1 MALAFELQPLVDLK
15 EMDMTEFL
23 ELDGGRLAY
32 DVIGAGPLIVL
43 AHGMGDNRAAYREVA
58 TSLATAGYRVA
69 SVDMRGHG
77 ESSTGWASYTR
88 TDSAA
93 DLLAVVRH
101 LGGPAVLVGHSF
113 TGGSVTIAAAQE
125 PESVSAIVQISPFTR
140 AQKVDF
146 GGLFSHARYRK
157 GMALL
162 MGAGMLR
169 SVGLWKRYLDH
180 AYPGAKP
187 AGFVEHLAALDADL
201 RRPGRMAVVSRM
213 GMSAPTD
220 AGARL
225 GDIRCPGLVV
235 EGSLDPDWTDPRAEG
250 EGIVAAMP
258 SGLGRVEV
266 IEGAGH
272 YPHVQFPAEVVAA
285 VLAFLG
291 ADARG

>member
-1 MALAFELQPLVDLK
+1 
-15 EMDMTEFL
+15 MTEML
-23 ELDGGRLAY
+23 EIDGGRIAF
-32 DVIGAGPLIVL
+32 DVIGEGPLIVL

-58 TSLATAGYRVA
+58 SRLADAGYRVA
-69 SVDMRGHG
+69 SVDQRGHG
-77 ESSTGWASYTR
+77 ESSVGWTSYTR

-113 TGGSVTIAAAQE
+113 TGGSVTIAAARE
-125 PESVSAIVQISPFTR
+125 PGSVSAIVEISPFTR
-140 AQKVDF
+140 VQKVDV
-146 GGLFSHARYRK
+146 GGLLSNARYRK

-162 MGAGMLR
+162 LGAGVFR

-180 AYPGAKP
+180 AYPGTRP
-187 AGFVEHLAALDADL
+187 AVFTEHLAALDADL
-201 RRPGRMAVVSRM
+201 RRPGRMAVMGRM
-213 GMSAPTD
+213 GRSAPTD
-220 AGARL
+220 ADARL
-225 GDIRCPGLVV
+225 GDFRCPAVVV
-235 EGSLDPDWTDPRAEG
+235 EGSLDPDWNDARAEG
-250 EGIVAAMP
+250 QEIVAAMP
-258 SGLGRVEV
+258 PGLGRVEV

>member
-1 MALAFELQPLVDLK
+1 
-15 EMDMTEFL
+15 MDMTEFL

-32 DVIGAGPLIVL
+32 DVLGEGPLIVL
-43 AHGMGDNRAAYREVA
+43 AHGMGDNRGAYRE
-58 TSLATAGYRVA
+58 LAARLAAAGYRVA
-69 SVDMRGHG
+69 NVDQRGHG
-77 ESSTGWASYTR
+77 ESSVGWASYTR

-125 PESVSAIVQISPFTR
+125 PESVSAIVGIGPFTR
-140 AQKVDF
+140 AQKIDF
-146 GGLFSHARYRK
+146 GALFTNARYRK

-162 MGAGMLR
+162 MGAGVFR

-187 AGFVEHLAALDADL
+187 AGFAEHVAALDADL
-201 RRPGRMAVVSRM
+201 RRPGRMAVVSSM

-225 GDIRCPGLVV
+225 GDIRCPALVV
-235 EGSLDPDWTDPRAEG
+235 EGSLDPDWTDARAEG

-258 SGLGRVEV
+258 PGRGRVEV

-272 YPHVQFPAEVVAA
+272 YPHAQCPAEVAA
-285 VLAFLG
+285 LVLAFLKAG
-291 ADARG
+291 ARG

>member
-1 MALAFELQPLVDLK
+1 V
-15 EMDMTEFL
+15 TEFL

-32 DVIGAGPLIVL
+32 DVTGEGPLIVL

-58 TSLATAGYRVA
+58 ARLAGAGYRVA
-69 SVDMRGHG
+69 SVDQRGHG

-125 PESVSAIVQISPFTR
+125 PESVSAIVGISPFTR
-140 AQKVDF
+140 VQKVDF
-146 GGLFSHARYRK
+146 GGLVSHARYRT

-162 MGAGMLR
+162 MGAGVFR

-187 AGFVEHLAALDADL
+187 AGFADHLAALDADL
-201 RRPGRMAVVSRM
+201 RRPGRMAVVGRM
-213 GMSAPTD
+213 GLSAPTD
-220 AGARL
+220 AAARL
-225 GDIRCPGLVV
+225 GDIRCPALVV
-235 EGSLDPDWTDPRAEG
+235 EGSLDPDWTDARAEG

-258 SGLGRVEV
+258 PGLGRVEV

-285 VLAFLG
+285 VLTFLRAG
-291 ADARG
+291 ARG

>member
-1 MALAFELQPLVDLK
+1 
-15 EMDMTEFL
+15 MTEFL

-32 DVIGAGPLIVL
+32 DVIGEGPLIVL

-58 TSLATAGYRVA
+58 ASLAAAGHRVA
-69 SVDMRGHG
+69 SVDQRGHG

-125 PESVSAIVQISPFTR
+125 PESVSAIVEISPFTR

-146 GGLFSHARYRK
+146 GALFSHARYRK

-162 MGAGMLR
+162 LGTGVLR
-169 SVGLWKRYLDH
+169 SAGLWKRYLHH

-187 AGFVEHLAALDADL
+187 AGFAEHLAALDADL
-201 RRPGRMAVVSRM
+201 RRPGRMAVVGRM

-225 GDIRCPGLVV
+225 GDVRCPALIV
-235 EGSLDPDWTDPRAEG
+235 EGSLDPDWPDARAEG

-258 SGLGRVEV
+258 AGLGRVEV

-285 VLAFLG
+285 ILAFLG
-291 ADARG
+291 AGARG

>member
-1 MALAFELQPLVDLK
+1 
-15 EMDMTEFL
+15 MTEFL

-32 DVIGAGPLIVL
+32 DVLGAGPLIVL
-43 AHGMGDNRAAYREVA
+43 AHGMGDNRAAYRE
-58 TSLATAGYRVA
+58 LAVLLVDAGYRVA
-69 SVDMRGHG
+69 SVDQRGHG

-113 TGGSVTIAAAQE
+113 TGGSVTIAAAKE
-125 PESVSAIVQISPFTR
+125 PELVSAIVEIGSFTR
-140 AQKVDF
+140 AQKIDF

-162 MGAGMLR
+162 MGAGMFR
-169 SVGLWKRYLDH
+169 SVGLWKRYLGH

-187 AGFVEHLAALDADL
+187 AGFAEHLAALEADL
-201 RRPGRMAVVSRM
+201 RRPGRMAVVGKM

-220 AGARL
+220 AGALL
-225 GDIRCPGLVV
+225 GDVRCPALII

-250 EGIVAAMP
+250 EGIAAALP
-258 SGLGRVEV
+258 PDLGRVEV

-272 YPHVQFPAEVVAA
+272 YPHVQFPAEVAAA

-291 ADARG
+291 AGARG

>member
-1 MALAFELQPLVDLK
+1 
-15 EMDMTEFL
+15 MTEFL

-32 DVIGAGPLIVL
+32 DVIGEGPLIVL

-58 TSLATAGYRVA
+58 ASLAAAGYRVA
-69 SVDMRGHG
+69 GVDQRGHG

-140 AQKVDF
+140 VQKVDF
-146 GGLFSHARYRK
+146 GGLVSHARYRK

-162 MGAGMLR
+162 MGAGVLR

-187 AGFVEHLAALDADL
+187 AGFADHLAALDADL
-201 RRPGRMAVVSRM
+201 RRPGRMAVVARM
-213 GMSAPTD
+213 GMSAPAD

-225 GDIRCPGLVV
+225 GDIRCPALVV
-235 EGSLDPDWTDPRAEG
+235 EGSLDPDWPDARAEG

-258 SGLGRVEV
+258 PGLGRVEV

-285 VLAFLG
+285 ILAFLG
-291 ADARG
+291 ASDRS

>member
-1 MALAFELQPLVDLK
+1 
-15 EMDMTEFL
+15 MTEFL

-32 DVIGAGPLIVL
+32 DVTGEGPLIVL

-58 TSLATAGYRVA
+58 ARLAGAGYRVA
-69 SVDMRGHG
+69 SVDQRGHG
-77 ESSTGWASYTR
+77 ESSIGWASYTR

-125 PESVSAIVQISPFTR
+125 PESVSAIVGISPFTR
-140 AQKVDF
+140 VQKVDF
-146 GGLFSHARYRK
+146 GGLVSHARYRT

-162 MGAGMLR
+162 MGAGVFR

-187 AGFVEHLAALDADL
+187 AGFADHLAALDADL
-201 RRPGRMAVVSRM
+201 RRPGRMAVVGRM
-213 GMSAPTD
+213 GLSAPTD
-220 AGARL
+220 AAARL
-225 GDIRCPGLVV
+225 GDIRCPALVV
-235 EGSLDPDWTDPRAEG
+235 EGSLDPDWTDARAEG

-258 SGLGRVEV
+258 PGLGRVEV

-285 VLAFLG
+285 VLTFLRAG
-291 ADARG
+291 ARG

>member
-1 MALAFELQPLVDLK
+1 
-15 EMDMTEFL
+15 MTEFL

-58 TSLATAGYRVA
+58 TSLADAGYRVA
-69 SVDMRGHG
+69 GMDQRGHG
-77 ESSTGWASYTR
+77 ESTTGWASYTR

-93 DLLAVVRH
+93 DLLALVRH

-125 PESVSAIVQISPFTR
+125 PELVSAIVQISPFTR
-140 AQKVDF
+140 AQKVDV
-146 GGLFSHARYRK
+146 GGLFSNARYRK
-157 GMALL
+157 GMTLL
-162 MGAGMLR
+162 MGAGMFR

-180 AYPGAKP
+180 AYPGPKP
-187 AGFVEHLAALDADL
+187 AGYTEHVAALDTDL

-220 AGARL
+220 AGALL
-225 GDIRCPGLVV
+225 GDIRCPALII

-250 EGIVAAMP
+250 EGVVAAMP
-258 SGLGRVEV
+258 PGLGRVEV

-272 YPHVQFPAEVVAA
+272 YPHVQFPAEVAA
-285 VLAFLG
+285 AILAFLKSG
-291 ADARG
+291 VRG

>member
-1 MALAFELQPLVDLK
+1 
-15 EMDMTEFL
+15 MTEFL

-32 DVIGAGPLIVL
+32 DVIGEGPLVVL

-58 TSLATAGYRVA
+58 TRLAAAGYRVA
-69 SVDMRGHG
+69 SVDQRGHG

-125 PESVSAIVQISPFTR
+125 PGSVSAVVEISPFTR
-140 AQKVDF
+140 AQKIDF
-146 GGLFSHARYRK
+146 GALLSNARHRR

-162 MGAGMLR
+162 LGAGMFR
-169 SVGLWKRYLDH
+169 SVGLWKRYLEH
-180 AYPGAKP
+180 ACPGTRP
-187 AGFVEHLAALDADL
+187 AGFAEHLTALEADL
-201 RRPGRMAVVSRM
+201 RRPGRMAVVGRM

-225 GDIRCPGLVV
+225 GDVRCPVLVV
-235 EGSLDPDWTDPRAEG
+235 EGSLDPDWPDARAEG
-250 EGIVAAMP
+250 EGIVAAVP
-258 SGLGRVEV
+258 DGLGRVEV

-272 YPHVQFPAEVVAA
+272 YPHVQFPAEVTAA
-285 VLAFLG
+285 ILAFLG
-291 ADARG
+291 AGTRG